1 MALYSSL
8 KIFGLVPFFLCSL
21 LTLAFRH
28 EDVHQ
33 SPDTRDHILL
43 FSRGSAIVSL
53 SCYLIFHLFL
63 NITHAPL
70 FSTAPPTSTVVAPLL
85 PPPPP
90 PPPPPSTHPP
100 PLLPFITTLLATI
113 LTSRNLVHALALL
126 PASSSSP
133 SSPPLPPAMLAP
145 APLYAIL
152 LPIALNH
159 HELLA
164 AVRAAHLPQ
173 LRNHSPHHILAVL
186 TEAPTVHATL
196 FLVPTLALLGWMSGG
211 GRDVG
216 MEIGGGG
223 EGGGGRGGKGG
234 RGSASSA
241 RMAVVLLL
249 LCGLGAWLD
258 SVVAAGRRG
267 GRLLVL
273 KGWVL
278 VSL

>member
-28 EDVHQ
+28 DGVHQ
-33 SPDTRDHILL
+33 SPDTREHILL

-53 SCYLIFHLFL
+53 SCYLLFHLFL

-70 FSTAPPTSTVVAPLL
+70 FSTTTATPTSTAS
-85 PPPPP
+85 P

-100 PLLPFITTLLATI
+100 PLLPFLATLFATI

-126 PASSSSP
+126 PT
-133 SSPPLPPAMLAP
+133 SSPPLLPPPMLAP

-173 LRNHSPHHILAVL
+173 LRQHSPHHILAVL
-186 TEAPTVHATL
+186 AEAPTVHATL
-196 FLVPTLALLGWMSGG
+196 LLVPALVLLGWMSGG

-223 EGGGGRGGKGG
+223 AGGEGRGRGREGGGGAGAGGGG
-234 RGSASSA
+234 VNASSA

-258 SVVAAGRRG
+258 SVVVAGRRG

>member
-33 SPDTRDHILL
+33 SPNSRDHILL

-70 FSTAPPTSTVVAPLL
+70 VSTAPPTSTVAA
-85 PPPPP
+85 PP
-90 PPPPPSTHPP
+90 PPPPPSTRPP
-100 PLLPFITTLLATI
+100 PLLPFLATLLTTI

-126 PASSSSP
+126 PASPSSSP
-133 SSPPLPPAMLAP
+133 PPLPPAMLAP

-173 LRNHSPHHILAVL
+173 LRQHSPHHILAVL

-196 FLVPTLALLGWMSGG
+196 FLAPSLVLLGWMAGG

-216 MEIGGGG
+216 MEIGGG
-223 EGGGGRGGKGG
+223 EAREGGRGGG
-234 RGSASSA
+234 RSASSA